1 MHRAGIDFICS
12 PELFGK
18 MPEPQRANRFVP
30 EWFRRL
36 NRKMDG
42 AAPGEEAKLTIKSC
56 MPVTDV
62 FALGYILPLAFDVT
76 LDISPD
82 RRTITTHVETD
93 CPITM
98 IEPHKPGQI
107 GAFDPPFEDAMP
119 MKFINPWRIMVP
131 DGYSVLFTPPLSRP
145 DLPFLPFSGLV
156 DCDRFATN
164 VNIPFVWKG
173 ETGRHTV
180 AAGTPIA
187 HCVPVLRDAMIK
199 EHVARAAT
207 PQEMDDQAAAN
218 QRKYGEQ
225 GAYTRVGAPGSK
237 CSTCC
242 VRQAV

>member
-107 GAFDPPFEDAMP
+107 GAPMPGAVLAVNVATGDDVKSGDKVAVLTAMK
-119 MKFINPWRIMVP
+119 ME
-131 DGYSVLFTPPLSRP
+131 
-145 DLPFLPFSGLV
+145 
-156 DCDRFATN
+156 TN
-164 VNIPFVWKG
+164 VTAPIDG
-173 ETGRHTV
+173 TV
-180 AAGTPIA
+180 ARI
-187 HCVPVLRDAMIK
+187 L
-199 EHVARAAT
+199 VAEGDEVA
-207 PQEMDDQAAAN
+207 
-218 QRKYGEQ
+218 
-225 GAYTRVGAPGSK
+225 VGDLLLELD
-237 CSTCC
+237 
-242 VRQAV
+242 

>member
-1 MHRAGIDFICS
+1 
-12 PELFGK
+12 
-18 MPEPQRANRFVP
+18 
-30 EWFRRL
+30 
-36 NRKMDG
+36 
-42 AAPGEEAKLTIKSC
+42 
-56 MPVTDV
+56 
-62 FALGYILPLAFDVT
+62 
-76 LDISPD
+76 
-82 RRTITTHVETD
+82 
-93 CPITM
+93 M

-225 GAYTRVGAPGSK
+225 GAYTRDWRARK
-237 CSTCC
+237 
-242 VRQAV
+242 